1 MFSAFNSNILRV
13 YSWNAN
19 GVKKNL
25 EELKDSIIFH
35 NPDLIGIQ
43 KTHLRPPDRISIPNY
58 TCPRSDRLTHRGRGT
73 AIFVKNSIKHHAILS
88 TSNTFENTT
97 VLIQLG
103 NNTKVTMACIYKHPP
118 HGSIN
123 VTELDAILAH
133 NNRTFLFGDFNAK
146 HSSWNPGRSN
156 ATGNILS
163 HWAVSSAIDIIAPD
177 TPTHFNHNAPSTVI
191 DIGFA
196 ANFSHSNVF
205 TVNELSSDHNPVIF
219 DFVTNCQLPPL
230 LQTLKTTNWIKF
242 QEILHYNMPGN
253 PTVDNLDQA
262 VQNFSN
268 IFSNV
273 INTSTLPLEY
283 LKLHTSAFLL
293 TLESSLRLKIDSVN
307 FGTTRYPL
315 YKREVNALIRQIRI
329 EINVHKNRTWKN
341 RLSSLNVEDNSLY
354 NMFRWPSHI

>member
-1 MFSAFNSNILRV
+1 MFSAFNSNTLGV

-43 KTHLRPPDRISIPNY
+43 ETQLRPPDRISIPNY
-58 TCPRSDRLTHRGRGT
+58 TCHRSDRLTHRGGGT
-73 AIFVKNSIKHHAILS
+73 AIFVKNSIKHHAIVS

-97 VLIQLG
+97 VIIQLG
-103 NNTKVTMACIYKHPP
+103 NNTKVTMACIYKHP

-123 VTELDAILAH
+123 VTELDAILIH

-156 ATGNILS
+156 AKGNILS
-163 HWAVSSAIDIIAPD
+163 NWAVSSAIDIIAPD

-205 TVNELSSDHNPVIF
+205 TVNELNPQSSYF
-219 DFVTNCQLPPL
+219 
-230 LQTLKTTNWIKF
+230 
-242 QEILHYNMPGN
+242 
-253 PTVDNLDQA
+253 
-262 VQNFSN
+262 
-268 IFSNV
+268 
-273 INTSTLPLEY
+273 
-283 LKLHTSAFLL
+283 
-293 TLESSLRLKIDSVN
+293 
-307 FGTTRYPL
+307 
-315 YKREVNALIRQIRI
+315 
-329 EINVHKNRTWKN
+329 
-341 RLSSLNVEDNSLY
+341 
-354 NMFRWPSHI
+354 